1 MTTTVNEQR
10 TIARKRWT
18 VDGDASSVDF
28 AVKTFW
34 GLGTV
39 RGRFDRFSGSYD
51 IGPDGARIELTID
64 ADSLDTGNGTRD
76 KHLRSDDFFGI
87 AEHPQVRFTSTR
99 VQDRGDGTLRVEGR
113 LEAAG
118 MVVPLAFDAT
128 TRQVGDELE
137 LEATTTVDQRQLGMS
152 SGQLG
157 MIRPPATLHVKG
169 RLSATAG

>member
-1 MTTTVNEQR
+1 MTATPTEQR
-10 TIARKRWT
+10 AAAPTPWS
-18 VDGDASSVDF
+18 VDDAESSVEF

-34 GLGTV
+34 GLTTV
-39 RGRFDRFSGSYD
+39 RGRFDRFGGWYERGS
-51 IGPDGARIELTID
+51 DGTTIELTID